1 MKRTLLVVAYVVS
14 CVLLCALIVSC
25 KTSPEAL
32 EARRSVLDSMAGALT
47 DGVLTQAE
55 VEDIQAGF
63 DAYEAAPKGGTPGW
77 LEPVTTV
84 VGSLAAGFLGLR
96 YMPNRYILG
105 SSPDPEVARAAG
117 LPAPGQA
124 AS

>member
-1 MKRTLLVVAYVVS
+1 MKKIAFTAAYVVA
-14 CVLLCALIVSC
+14 CVALCACALISC
-25 KTSPEAL
+25 KSSPEAN

-55 VEDIQAGF
+55 VEEIQAGF

-96 YMPNRYILG
+96 YMPNRFILG

-117 LPAPGQA
+117 LPPGQA